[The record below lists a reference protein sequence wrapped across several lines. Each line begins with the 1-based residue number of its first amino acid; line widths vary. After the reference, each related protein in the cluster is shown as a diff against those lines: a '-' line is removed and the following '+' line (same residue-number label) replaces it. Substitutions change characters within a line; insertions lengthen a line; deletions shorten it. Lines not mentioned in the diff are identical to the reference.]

1 MIFRRMT
8 DMLAPLP
15 LAGASPPARAS
26 VARTRPIRT
35 AMAITVAVIALAGI
49 GGGPANAENP
59 DIAGRRASERTDFTN
74 DEIRDG
80 FFKIAFNAELQ
91 LDLPIERVRKFDEP
105 VRIFVVSKA
114 VPDRRPEIAAI
125 VDDIR
130 GRVNHLDVAI
140 TNDRQAANFTVT
152 LVAKRDLART
162 IRSLYGS
169 DRAKQI
175 QRSLSPQCLSG
186 IGKDERY
193 RIRRAE
199 VILPVD
205 AGEFMFFDCA
215 YEEMLQ
221 ALGAINDDRS
231 VPWTMFNDEVQM
243 GFFDVYDQYLLNIL
257 YDPRVRPGMT
267 KEEVDRLL
275 PDVLQTARAW
285 VTNAKSPRHSDSNGR
300 GANPAAMTAA
310 LPRSANPQT
319 SRVTRAN

>member
-1 MIFRRMT
+1 MV
-8 DMLAPLP
+8 APLP
-15 LAGASPPARAS
+15 QAGASASARAS
-26 VARTRPIRT
+26 VASTRSIRT
-35 AMAITVAVIALAGI
+35 AIAIALGAIAFAGI
-49 GGGPANAENP
+49 GGRPANAENP
-59 DIAGRRASERTDFTN
+59 DISSRRASERTDFTN
-74 DEIRDG
+74 DEIKDG

-91 LDLPIERVRKFDEP
+91 LGAPVERVRKFDEP

-130 GRVNHLDVAI
+130 ARVNHLDVAI

-205 AGEFMFFDCA
+205 AGEFMFYDCA

-267 KEEVDRLL
+267 KDEVNGLL

-285 VTNAKSPRHSDSNGR
+285 VTNTKSPRHTDGR
-300 GANPAAMTAA
+300 NAPGANSTPTMTAER
-310 LPRSANPQT
+310 LRSTNAQT
-319 SRVTRAN
+319 GRATRAN